1 MTMKNRVP
9 PSAASKPNVTAT
21 CIHNFLLAPGVFAIS
36 PETMSGKPN
45 KAGANEEIDCASE
58 TAVTINPQ
66 SVKAIPYAVVRF
78 GRKSDCSS
86 MSVPCE
92 GGLSVEFLS

>member
-21 CIHNFLLAPGVFAIS
+21 CIHNFLLTPGVFAIS
-36 PETMSGKPN
+36 PETMSGNPN

-66 SVKAIPYAVVRF
+66 SVKTIPYAVVRF
-78 GRKSDCSS
+78 GKN
-86 MSVPCE
+86 PIA
-92 GGLSVEFLS
+92 LP